1 MNTSSK
7 GTALITGASS
17 GIGAIYADRLA
28 RRGHDLILVARNRE
42 QLDELAASR
51 LALAA
56 LPGFLARGRGTLVNI
71 SLAAA
76 LAPERLN
83 GV

>member
-1 MNTSSK
+1 VNTISK